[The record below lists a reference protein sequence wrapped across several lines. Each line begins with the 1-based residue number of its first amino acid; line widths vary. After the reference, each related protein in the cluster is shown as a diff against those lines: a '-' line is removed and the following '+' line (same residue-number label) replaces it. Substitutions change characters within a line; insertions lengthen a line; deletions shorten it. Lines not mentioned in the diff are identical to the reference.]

1 MSKYFAI
8 GLCSA
13 IVVSFFLGLYMGG
26 VIRKQKDSNI
36 VLQCASIN
44 LDAKACSDIIL
55 GN

>member
-1 MSKYFAI
+1 MNKYFPV
-8 GLCSA
+8 GLCLV
-13 IVVSFFLGLYMGG
+13 ILIFFFAGFYVGG
-26 VIRKQKDSNI
+26 TIRKQKDSNI